1 MTKLII
7 QIPCYN
13 EEATLGITLSAL
25 PKEVPGV
32 DAVEW
37 LIIDDG
43 STDKTVDVAKAHGVD
58 HIISLPRHQ
67 GLSRAFEIG
76 LQASVK
82 AGADIIVNTDAD
94 NQYSADDI
102 PILIAPI
109 LQEKADI
116 VIGTRAISEIRSF
129 SLIKKCLQYVGSWL
143 VRQASQTNI
152 PDATS
157 GFRAINRDAAMQL
170 HVFNSYTYTIET
182 IIQAS
187 QKGITITSVPVRTN
201 EPLRPSRL
209 VRSTPVYIQWQVL
222 TIIRIF
228 MIYKPFRFFATPGIA
243 SFLTGILIS
252 LRFVYS
258 FVIHE
263 GDTGKVQSLILA
275 ALLMGMGFFLVII
288 GLLAELIAVNR
299 NLVERLHWR
308 LQKVEEQNSTPES
321 HEK

>member
-1 MTKLII
+1 
-7 QIPCYN
+7 
-13 EEATLGITLSAL
+13 
-25 PKEVPGV
+25 
-32 DAVEW
+32 
-37 LIIDDG
+37 
-43 STDKTVDVAKAHGVD
+43 
-58 HIISLPRHQ
+58 
-67 GLSRAFEIG
+67 
-76 LQASVK
+76 
-82 AGADIIVNTDAD
+82 
-94 NQYSADDI
+94 
-102 PILIAPI
+102 
-109 LQEKADI
+109 
-116 VIGTRAISEIRSF
+116 
-129 SLIKKCLQYVGSWL
+129 
-143 VRQASQTNI
+143 
-152 PDATS
+152 
-157 GFRAINRDAAMQL
+157 
-170 HVFNSYTYTIET
+170 
-182 IIQAS
+182 
-187 QKGITITSVPVRTN
+187 
-201 EPLRPSRL
+201 
-209 VRSTPVYIQWQVL
+209 VYIQWQVL